1 MKKLFSVITFS
12 IMLIGCSKSFLDRQ
26 PEDTLSPG
34 IFYTTPQEIKTGVVG
49 IYAGLPDIFA
59 YYNLPHILAQ
69 LSDDGTMAY
78 NQIVWHTFYK
88 DNTNSAPGL
97 WNGFY
102 KMIVNAN
109 NIIDIIDKFVPK
121 NDVDKAS
128 INVYRGEASFLRAFA
143 YFYLVRLYGDVP
155 MIVKHFDDPSTAFGV
170 GRAPVNDIYT
180 KVIIPDLEF
189 AFANCYKKDDPG
201 LAGEGA
207 RATKGA
213 ALTMLAKV
221 YLTMKDY
228 TNAASTLKRLI
239 VDKEAG
245 DYSLL
250 TDYSKI
256 WLPTNKFNSESI
268 FEINY
273 NVQAGSP
280 SFYFRNMTIETS
292 YRYGL
297 MSGAGSGLFVA
308 EKNLMDEYVAYQEL
322 TRYRIS
328 VDSSYSPNNF
338 LIQPTPL
345 KLMPP
350 LTEVS
355 KYGLVGTDYN
365 FMVTRYADALLMYA
379 EALMQLGQKDLAVP
393 YVNQVRARVNMPDIT
408 AAELDIDRILHER
421 RMELAFEGHRYFDL
435 VRTGKAI
442 EYISRD
448 LMSNNDYESRV
459 FRSEPIPAYQLILPI
474 PVTEI
479 EKDQTLTQ
487 NVGY

>member
-1 MKKLFSVITFS
+1 MKKLVS
-12 IMLIGCSKSFLDRQ
+12 ILIISIILLSCSKSFLDRQ

-34 IFYTTPQEIKTGVVG
+34 AFYKTPQDIKSGLVGV
-49 IYAGLPDIFA
+49 YAGLPGLFA
-59 YYNLPHILAQ
+59 YNSLPHILAQ

-78 NQIVWHTFYK
+78 QQEVWHTFYK
-88 DNTNSAPGL
+88 NNTHSAPEL

-109 NIIDIIDKFVPK
+109 NIIDIIDEFVTT
-121 NDVDKAS
+121 NEADETNIKA
-128 INVYRGEASFLRAFA
+128 YRGEASFLRAFA
-143 YFYLVRLYGDVP
+143 YFYLVRLYGDIP
-155 MIVKHFDDPSTAFGV
+155 MIVKHFDDPSAAFGV

-189 AFANCYKKDDPG
+189 AFSNCYKKGDPA

-213 ALTMLAKV
+213 ALTVLAKV

-228 TNAASTLKRLI
+228 TNAASTLKKLI

-245 DYSLL
+245 TYSLL

-256 WLPTNKFNSESI
+256 WLSTDKFNSESI

-273 NVQAGSP
+273 NVQAGIP
-280 SFYFRNMTIETS
+280 SFYFKNMTIETAFIL
-292 YRYGL
+292 G
-297 MSGAGSGLFVA
+297 MSGGGWGQFTA
-308 EKNLMDEYVAYQEL
+308 EKNLMEEYVVNEEW
-322 TRYRIS
+322 TRYRVS
-328 VDSSYSPNNF
+328 VDSSSSPNNN

-350 LTEVS
+350 LDEVV
-355 KYGLVGTDYN
+355 KYDLIGTDYN
-365 FMVTRYADALLMYA
+365 YMVTRYADALLMYA

-408 AAELDIDRILHER
+408 AIELDIDRILHER

-459 FRSEPIPAYQLILPI
+459 FRSELIPEYQLILPI

-479 EKDQTLTQ
+479 EKDRTLTQ
-487 NVGY
+487 NSGY